1 MKSIVPLSLFA
12 LSQAAELLS
21 LQDFKQEVIVKTENP
36 VIGIVT

>member
-1 MKSIVPLSLFA
+1 VT

-21 LQDFKQEVIVKTENP
+21 LQDLKEELIVKTENP